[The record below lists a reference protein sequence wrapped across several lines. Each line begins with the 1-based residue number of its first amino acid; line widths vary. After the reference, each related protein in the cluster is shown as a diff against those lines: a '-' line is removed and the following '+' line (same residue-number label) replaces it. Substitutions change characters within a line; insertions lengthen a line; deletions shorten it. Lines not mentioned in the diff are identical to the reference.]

1 MIYIYTVGGNIM
13 TQVITQVALFRRGV
27 KKFEQDVNDMLN
39 AGYTISQISVEKQ
52 GFRIICLAVLV
63 LDDK

>member
-1 MIYIYTVGGNIM
+1 M